1 MRLTIYIDSKGRI
14 IPANNISAP
23 ARAYPICVEK
33 KNRKLHIFV
42 SKKAS
47 TRPLAALINHI
58 RMMKDCTI
66 ELVSELPTLKTEL
79 YDKLIFCFLRLGQAC
94 LELYEKEHDGQFLS
108 HIDFWEDI
116 AEDADQ
122 LPFDI
127 TNLTKLKIGHLD
139 TPTAHAQLLQN
150 ETAKAAFYRFTAEQE
165 LALVK
170 LPENMVHPPIAEE
183 SLSPLHEAVSDATY
197 FMWLQIAGHIAIAT
211 GQSLRQFG
219 HLQLSGRPE
228 TGMHPFV
235 KLLLPIASE
244 TERPENYRL
253 ITITYLI
260 HQKAYI
266 L

>member
-1 MRLTIYIDSKGRI
+1 MRLTIYIDSKGRV

-33 KNRKLHIFV
+33 QNRKLRIFV
-42 SKKAS
+42 SKKAL
-47 TRPLAALINHI
+47 TRPLSALINHI

-66 ELVSELPTLKTEL
+66 ELVSELPNLKSDFF
-79 YDKLIFCFLRLGQAC
+79 DKPISCFLRLGQAY
-94 LELYEKEHDGQFLS
+94 LELFEKNHDGQFLS

-139 TPTAHAQLLQN
+139 TPTALAQLLQN

-170 LPENMVHPPIAEE
+170 LPENMVHPPIAED
-183 SLSPLHEAVSDATY
+183 SLAPLREAVSDNTY
-197 FMWLQIAGHIAIAT
+197 YMWLQIAGQIAIAT

-219 HLQLSGRPE
+219 HLQLSGWPE

-244 TERPENYRL
+244 FERPKNYRL
-253 ITITYLI
+253 ITVTYLI